1 MVSFVRRNLLTLLG
15 QFWSSSAWKNPP
27 SLPPQ
32 PSNVYATLRYRSYTS
47 GELVTTNLSLSLNE
61 ATNIWSVQW
70 DSSAAMDGRVE
81 WCVYSEGG
89 VIAATQGF
97 FTLEA
102 NKANKMCVT

>member
-1 MVSFVRRNLLTLLG
+1 MVSFVRRNLLTLSG
-15 QFWSSSAWKNPP
+15 QFWSSGAWKNPP
-27 SLPPQ
+27 PQPQ